1 MVVDVSVATDADA
14 PAIVALRTSVADD
27 LSRRYGLQPR
37 CPTEAGVLRA
47 IRTSR
52 VLVTRNGAR
61 IIATLR
67 LAAKKPWAIDISY
80 FESVQR
86 PLYLA
91 DMAVEPSH
99 QQRGVGRRLVDAAIS
114 VARAWPADAIRLDAY
129 DAEHGAGGFY
139 ERCGFREVGR
149 ATYRKT
155 PLIYYELLLHP
166 PG

>member
-1 MVVDVSVATDADA
+1 MDVSVATDADA
-14 PAIVALRTSVADD
+14 RAIVALRASVADD
-27 LSRRYGLQPR
+27 LSRRYGQRPP
-37 CPTEAGVLRA
+37 CPTEAGVLRG

-52 VLVTRNGAR
+52 AMVVRNGTK

-67 LAAKKPWAIDISY
+67 LATKKPWAINIDY
-80 FESVQR
+80 FARVPR

-99 QQRGVGRRLVDAAIS
+99 QGRGVGRRLVDAAIS
-114 VARAWPADAIRLDAY
+114 VARAWPGDAIRLDAY

-139 ERCGFREVGR
+139 AKCGFREVGR
-149 ATYRKT
+149 ATYRKI

>member
-1 MVVDVSVATDADA
+1 
-14 PAIVALRTSVADD
+14 
-27 LSRRYGLQPR
+27 
-37 CPTEAGVLRA
+37 
-47 IRTSR
+47 
-52 VLVTRNGAR
+52 LVTRNGAR